1 MVPVVVVVPSVAV
14 VVVGDLAGVG
24 FAVTGAAAATALVSA
39 AVTTGGALAGVDCW
53 LIDVPLVAVCGAGA
67 VPFVEVV
74 PGPAVGSPLI
84 GVVVA
89 ACPVSGCALAA
100 MAAAAIASGA
110 VEPPEEGGVGGTF
123 VGWLVS

>member
-1 MVPVVVVVPSVAV
+1 MVPDVVVAPSVALV
-14 VVVGDLAGVG
+14 EVGGVG

-39 AVTTGGALAGVDCW
+39 AVATGGALTGVVCW
-53 LIDVPLVAVCGAGA
+53 LIDVPLVAVCGAGE

-74 PGPAVGSPLI
+74 PGPAVGSLLI
-84 GVVVA
+84 GAVVA
-89 ACPVSGCALAA
+89 TCPLSGCALAA